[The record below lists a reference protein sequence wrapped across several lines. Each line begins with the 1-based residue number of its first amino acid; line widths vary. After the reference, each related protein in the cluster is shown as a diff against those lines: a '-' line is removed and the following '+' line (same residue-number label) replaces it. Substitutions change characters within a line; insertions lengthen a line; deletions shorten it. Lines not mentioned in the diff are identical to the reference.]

1 VPTDTTKPAGSPGEA
16 SNVPGG
22 VFTASITG
30 TTASSGSRSV
40 VMQVSNLFIPA
51 YGVAHGPALISNDPV
66 AIEAG
71 QTVSFDWKAVEG
83 SDDYDVYAYLLN
95 VDNGSRQELLNS
107 TGDFTDWNTRTVT
120 VTQSGNYKFIFLAG
134 AYDATGGT
142 AVGASLYIDNIKTGL
157 DPSQSALSSS
167 DLSQIQSVIQY
178 SDQTPVSLSVVINN
192 VAFNSDP
199 AQTTSAAWDSL
210 LQKIAAQNDPRMAN
224 IQVTKTGDALTVRS
238 TSPGQGFSI
247 GAVSTSSPV
256 LAMSNQVLVP
266 NEDQGD
272 AISAIH
278 QLSELPNI
286 RVAKGQQATA
296 QDLDAARF
304 LQLQVGANNGQYLE
318 MVWYECN
325 GWYSKYYSTYAKY
338 INGRYNNLLC
348 ESNESFF
355 RM

>member
-1 VPTDTTKPAGSPGEA
+1 
-16 SNVPGG
+16 
-22 VFTASITG
+22 
-30 TTASSGSRSV
+30 
-40 VMQVSNLFIPA
+40 
-51 YGVAHGPALISNDPV
+51 
-66 AIEAG
+66 
-71 QTVSFDWKAVEG
+71 
-83 SDDYDVYAYLLN
+83 
-95 VDNGSRQELLNS
+95 
-107 TGDFTDWNTRTVT
+107 
-120 VTQSGNYKFIFLAG
+120 
-134 AYDATGGT
+134 
-142 AVGASLYIDNIKTGL
+142 VGASLYIDNIKTGL

-238 TSPGQGFSI
+238 TNPGQGFSI
-247 GAVSTSSPV
+247 GALSTTSPI

-296 QDLDAARF
+296 QDLEAARF

-318 MVWYECN
+318 IELPDYGPPGGAIDALVWDAVQPRQGAVQDPSRLVIHIKTSQAAEQALLELDATLSTVLTDRARLGASMN
-325 GWYSKYYSTYAKY
+325 RLIHVGDNLSQMHLEQSKSRSGIQDTNFAVSASELVKSQI
-338 INGRYNNLLC
+338 INQAAMSVLAQANAQPQYVMELLKTQ
-348 ESNESFF
+348 
-355 RM
+355 R